1 MHKSIEN
8 YKCIYTALRLKP
20 RKVLYYTF
28 FKLIAIHVQGL
39 ACGYHILVSVRNK
52 YVIYI
57 YFDTPERTTIYWPLL
72 LSLLLVSE
80 LFLYTFLLEGICLK
94 WSVKVPYGC
103 NKLLN
108 ISSSYLP
115 TKIQRN
121 SIDILP
127 SYLTRILF
135 HTYQFKNVF
144 IIYKYVYLQ
153 RPWFSEYHTNVLEN
167 TGVIFFWKK

>member
-1 MHKSIEN
+1 MDITYLFLSETSMW
-8 YKCIYTALRLKP
+8 YTLIP
-20 RKVLYYTF
+20 RKGPLYIDHFYC
-28 FKLIAIHVQGL
+28 HY
-39 ACGYHILVSVRNK
+39 C
-52 YVIYI
+52 
-57 YFDTPERTTIYWPLL
+57 W
-72 LSLLLVSE
+72 
-80 LFLYTFLLEGICLK
+80 FLNCFYTFLLEGICLK

-127 SYLTRILF
+127 SYLTMILF

-167 TGVIFFWKK
+167 TGVIFFERNNAYTQHRYIYISVYTYIRYM